1 MKRTNVLMAGIL
13 MMAAGTGAALAGD
26 AVSARAV
33 SPDQVEVRVSS
44 AFGWRCEGIFAHP
57 EQRGDAVRFPLA
69 CSDDVEGKALM
80 SIEGKR
86 AALIFSRE
94 DGSKGS
100 AAFRLE

>member
-1 MKRTNVLMAGIL
+1 MKRTNALMVGMLVAMAGVT
-13 MMAAGTGAALAGD
+13 AAMAGD

-33 SPDQVEVRVSS
+33 SADQVEVRVSS
-44 AFGWRCEGIFAHP
+44 AFGWRCEGVFAHP
-57 EQRGDAVRFPLA
+57 ERRGDAVRFPLS

>member
-1 MKRTNVLMAGIL
+1 MKRTNVLMASIA
-13 MMAAGTGAALAGD
+13 MTVAGLGAALAGD

-33 SPDQVEVRVSS
+33 SSDQVEVRVSS
-44 AFGWRCEGIFAHP
+44 AFGWHCEGLFAHP
-57 EQRGDAVRFPLA
+57 AQRGDAVRFPLA
-69 CSDDVEGKALM
+69 CSDDVKGKALM

-86 AALIFSRE
+86 AALIFSRA